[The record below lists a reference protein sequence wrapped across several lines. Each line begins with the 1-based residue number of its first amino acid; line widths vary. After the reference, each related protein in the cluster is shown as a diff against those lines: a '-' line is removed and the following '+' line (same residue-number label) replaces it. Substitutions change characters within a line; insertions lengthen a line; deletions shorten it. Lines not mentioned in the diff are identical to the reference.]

1 MAPLEGLRVIDLTRV
16 VAGPFCTMMLGDMG
30 ADVLKIEEPRHG
42 DDSRGWGPFING
54 CGAFFFELNRSK
66 RSVALDLKTPDGAS
80 ALRQLIAQ
88 ADVLIENFRPGSLA
102 ELGFDYESASA
113 LNQRLIYC
121 SIAGYG
127 QTGPDAQ
134 LPGYDAVIQGEA
146 GIMDMTGFPDGEPTR
161 VGVAITDYLSGLYA
175 SQGILAALYERTTS
189 GRGQHVDIARFDA
202 MLSVMKLPH
211 SVLVATGQDPMR
223 AGNDHLTIVPYEPLR
238 AKDGLLILA
247 VANPRLWDRF
257 CEAIDRPDVHDD
269 ARFRTNSDRVRHRV
283 ALKRELEQQFAS
295 WTVDELAGRLG
306 EKNVPFGRVRSMR
319 EAVAHPQVEPR
330 GLLVRQK
337 HPQFGDVTTL
347 GPVIKLSRTPADVR
361 LPPPALGEHTE
372 EVLGKAGRREGGKAG
387 IQGGKAGM
395 QSGKAGRPK
404 GSSRLPFLPS
414 PSCLPP
420 FLP

>member
-1 MAPLEGLRVIDLTRV
+1 MAPLDGLRVIDLTRV

-30 ADVLKIEEPRHG
+30 ADVRKIEEPRHG

-66 RSVALDLKTPDGAS
+66 RSVALDLKTPDGAG

-88 ADVLIENFRPGSLA
+88 ADVLIENLRPGSLA

-113 LNQRLIYC
+113 INPRLIYC

-146 GIMDMTGFPDGEPTR
+146 GIMDMTGFPDGAPTR

-175 SQGILAALYERTTS
+175 SQGILVALYERTKS
-189 GRGQHVDIARFDA
+189 GRGQHIDIALFDA

-211 SVLVATGQDPMR
+211 SVLVATGQDPTR
-223 AGNDHLTIVPYEPLR
+223 AGNDHLTIAPYEPLR

-257 CEAIDRPDVHDD
+257 CEAIDRQDLRDD
-269 ARFRTNSDRVRHRV
+269 PRFRTNADRMANRA
-283 ALKRELEQQFAS
+283 ALKGILESVFAA
-295 WTVDELAGRLG
+295 WTVDELTARLQQYQ
-306 EKNVPFGRVRSMR
+306 VPCGRVRSMR
-319 EAVAHPQVEPR
+319 QAAAHPQVEPR
-330 GLLVRQK
+330 AMLVRQH
-337 HPQFGDVTTL
+337 HPTFGEVTTL
-347 GPVIKLSRTPADVR
+347 GPVVKLSRTPADVR
-361 LPPPALGEHTE
+361 RPPPALGEHTA
-372 EVLGKAGRREGGKAG
+372 EVLAELK
-387 IQGGKAGM
+387 
-395 QSGKAGRPK
+395 
-404 GSSRLPFLPS
+404 SRL
-414 PSCLPP
+414 
-420 FLP
+420 